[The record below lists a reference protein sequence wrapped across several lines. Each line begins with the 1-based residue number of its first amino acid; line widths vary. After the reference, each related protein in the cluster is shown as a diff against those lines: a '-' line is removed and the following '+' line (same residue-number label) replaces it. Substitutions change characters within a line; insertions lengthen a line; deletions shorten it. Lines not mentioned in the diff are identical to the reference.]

1 MIAAPADG
9 RPLDLSIRG
18 VDKSFGSVHVLRGL
32 SVEIPDGQFVTL
44 LGPSGCGKTTLLR
57 IIAGFEMPD
66 QGAVS
71 LGGLDL
77 LRLPAHKRPVNTVF
91 QSYAL
96 FPHLR
101 VEDNVAFGLHSR
113 KVPAADVRRRVR
125 EAMET
130 MRITELARRYPH
142 ELSGGQR
149 QRIALARALVNEPE
163 VLLLDEPMSALD
175 AKLRKE
181 VQAELKRIQRQY
193 QITFILVT
201 HDQDEAI
208 AVSDRILIMQDG
220 RIVQDG
226 SPEEV
231 YERPV
236 SRFVAEFI
244 GSANILAA
252 RCPGTPIAVCAFG
265 PLHIPAPA
273 PWSDGHL
280 AIRPEDIEVRAA
292 EPAVNGV
299 RGMISERLFR
309 GDHWELLVDVKADH
323 PLRVMTEPDQHH
335 SEGEAV
341 WLELPPD
348 DLLVLRD

>member
-1 MIAAPADG
+1 MLATPAD
-9 RPLDLSIRG
+9 RPLDLAIRN
-18 VDKSFGSVHVLRGL
+18 VEKSFGPVHVLRGMSL
-32 SVEIPDGQFVTL
+32 DIPDGQFVTL

-57 IIAGFEMPD
+57 IIAGFELPD
-66 QGAVS
+66 RGEVH
-71 LGGLDL
+71 LGGVDL
-77 LRLPAHKRPVNTVF
+77 LALPAHKRPVNTVF

-101 VEDNVAFGLHSR
+101 CEDNVAFGLKSR
-113 KVPAADVRRRVR
+113 RLPSTDIARRVR

-130 MRITELARRYPH
+130 MRITDLARRYPH

-149 QRIALARALVNEPE
+149 QRVALARALVNEPE

-181 VQAELKRIQRQY
+181 VQGELKRIQRKY

-208 AVSDRILIMQDG
+208 AVSDRILIMQEG
-220 RIVQDG
+220 RIAQDG
-226 SPEEV
+226 TPEEV

-236 SRFVAEFI
+236 SRFVAEFM
-244 GSANILAA
+244 GSANLLTA
-252 RCPGTPIAVCAFG
+252 RCQGRPEAECGFG
-265 PLHIPAPA
+265 PLHLPAPA
-273 PWSDGHL
+273 PWSDGHI
-280 AIRPEDIEVRAA
+280 AIRPEDIEVREA
-292 EPAVNGV
+292 EPPVNGV
-299 RGMISERLFR
+299 RGRIAERLFR
-309 GDHWELLVDVKADH
+309 GDHWELQVAVAGDVR
-323 PLRVMTEPDQHH
+323 LRVIAEPDQHH
-335 SEGEAV
+335 SEGQEV

>member
-1 MIAAPADG
+1 MLAPPTDG
-9 RPLDLSIRG
+9 HPLDLHITG
-18 VDKSFGSVHVLRGL
+18 LDKSFGSVRVLRQL

-57 IIAGFEMPD
+57 IVAGFEMPD
-66 QGAVS
+66 RGGVT
-71 LGGLDL
+71 LGGVDL
-77 LRLPAHKRPVNTVF
+77 LHLPAHKRPVNTVF

-101 VEDNVAFGLHSR
+101 VEDNVAFGLRSR
-113 KVPAADVRRRVR
+113 GLPAADIRRRVG

-220 RIVQDG
+220 GIVQDG

-244 GSANILAA
+244 GSANLLPAS
-252 RCPGTPIAVCAFG
+252 CDGTPLAVCAFG
-265 PLHIPAPA
+265 PLHLPAPA
-273 PWSDGHL
+273 TWSAGHL
-280 AIRPEDIEVRAA
+280 AIRPEDIEVRT
-292 EPAVNGV
+292 ERPSVNGI
-299 RGMISERLFR
+299 RGTISERLFR
-309 GDHWELLVDVKADH
+309 GDHWELLVDAGAGQ

-335 SEGEAV
+335 GEGEVV

-348 DLLVLRD
+348 DLLILRD

>member
-1 MIAAPADG
+1 MTHPPADG
-9 RPLDLSIRG
+9 RPLDLAIRAI
-18 VDKSFGSVHVLRGL
+18 DKAFGSVQVLRGL
-32 SVEIPDGQFVTL
+32 SLDIPDGQFVTL

-57 IIAGFEMPD
+57 IIAGFEAPD
-66 QGAVS
+66 RGTVTLGAV
-71 LGGLDL
+71 DL
-77 LRLPAHKRPVNTVF
+77 LALPAHKRPVNTVF

-101 VEDNVAFGLHSR
+101 CEDNVAFGLRSR
-113 KVPAADVRRRVR
+113 RIPEAELRPRVR

-130 MRITELARRYPH
+130 MRITEFARRYPH

-149 QRIALARALVNEPE
+149 QRVALARALVNEPE

-175 AKLRKE
+175 AKLRHE
-181 VQAELKRIQRQY
+181 VQGELKRIQRKY

-220 RIVQDG
+220 GIAQDG
-226 SPEEV
+226 TPEQV

-236 SRFVAEFI
+236 SRFVAEFM
-244 GSANILAA
+244 GSANLLPA
-252 RCPGTPIAVCAFG
+252 RCAGTPVAVCGFG
-265 PLHIPAPA
+265 ELHLPAPA
-273 PWSDGHL
+273 TWSEGHL
-280 AIRPEDIEVRAA
+280 AIRPEDIEVRQAQ
-292 EPAVNGV
+292 PAVNGV
-299 RGMISERLFR
+299 AGRISERLFR
-309 GDHWELLVDVKADH
+309 GDHWELLVTLGDSST
-323 PLRVMTEPDQHH
+323 LRITTEPDQHH